1 MKEFFKQY
9 FKGLGITLVVAP
21 FAVMGVII
29 MATGMVCKA
38 AGYALFGDFEHA
50 MEEIKQVRML

>member
-38 AGYALFGDFEHA
+38 AGYAPFGDFEHA
-50 MEEIKQVRML
+50 TEEIKQVRML

>member
-38 AGYALFGDFEHA
+38 AGYALLGDFEHA
-50 MEEIKQVRML
+50 TEEIKQVRML

>member
-50 MEEIKQVRML
+50 TEEIKQVRML